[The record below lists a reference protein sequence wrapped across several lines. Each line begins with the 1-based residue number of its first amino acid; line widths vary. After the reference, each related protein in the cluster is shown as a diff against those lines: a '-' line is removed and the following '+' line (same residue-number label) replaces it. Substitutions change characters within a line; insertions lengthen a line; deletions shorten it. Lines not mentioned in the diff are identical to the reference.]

1 MTITEQLLA
10 ATKELWNAYNEH
22 PFVLGL
28 QNGTLDREKF
38 RFYIIQ
44 DSVYLMN
51 YAKVFALGVAKAKSQ
66 EVANLFAAFI
76 PVMNGELD
84 VHKGYLARL
93 GVSEEELKA
102 AKPSKDNLSYTSY
115 KLRVAYEEGEAEI
128 LASVLACGLSYE
140 LIAKRIAERR
150 PEALE
155 DPFYGEWVK
164 GYYSQEFAA
173 ANKQL
178 SDTLDRLAAHYSE
191 EQILHLIDIFTAC
204 SRYEMDFWEMSWN
217 MKM

>member
-1 MTITEQLLA
+1 M
-10 ATKELWNAYNEH
+10 
-22 PFVLGL
+22 
-28 QNGTLDREKF
+28 
-38 RFYIIQ
+38 
-44 DSVYLMN
+44 
-51 YAKVFALGVAKAKSQ
+51 
-66 EVANLFAAFI
+66 
-76 PVMNGELD
+76 
-84 VHKGYLARL
+84 
-93 GVSEEELKA
+93 
-102 AKPSKDNLSYTSY
+102 
-115 KLRVAYEEGEAEI
+115 AYEEGEAEI